1 MKLMRFKKTAALLAA
16 VGVVAVAGPATAAP
30 PWVVSVGTST
40 TPVAFSA
47 YTKAPIQF
55 TVLRAGNLVPMS
67 CDAASAA
74 GIIKPGSYANG
85 LNVAEIQGTSWSK
98 CVAPGG
104 IDLNVYHPED
114 SKWALNLTGL
124 SGPTWAGYINNINA
138 RVKSKVAGLCAFTV
152 TGRANGSF
160 NTAQVSGNN
169 NFTQTLNVNQVNTV
183 ANPGTLIVSNVSGCV
198 GLVANGD
205 TAGFV
210 GSFKVYNPVALVGIS

>member
-1 MKLMRFKKTAALLAA
+1 MKILKFKTAALLVT
-16 VGVVAVAGPATAAP
+16 VGLIAMAGPAAAAP

-47 YTKAPIQF
+47 YTKAPFQI
-55 TVLRAGNLVPMS
+55 TSLRAGSTVPLS

-85 LNVAEIQGTSWSK
+85 LGVGEIQGTAWSK
-98 CVAPGG
+98 CVWAGG
-104 IDLNVYHPED
+104 IDLNIYHPEG
-114 SKWALNLTGL
+114 SRWAVNLTGL
-124 SGPTWAGYINNINA
+124 SGPTWVGYIDNINA
-138 RVKSKVAGLCAFTV
+138 RVKSKVAGICSFTV

-160 NTAQVSGNN
+160 NTAQVTGNN

-183 ANPGTLIVSNVSGCV
+183 ANPGTLILSNVTGCF

-205 TAGFV
+205 TMGLV
-210 GSFKVYNPVALVGIS
+210 GTFRVYNPMALVGIS